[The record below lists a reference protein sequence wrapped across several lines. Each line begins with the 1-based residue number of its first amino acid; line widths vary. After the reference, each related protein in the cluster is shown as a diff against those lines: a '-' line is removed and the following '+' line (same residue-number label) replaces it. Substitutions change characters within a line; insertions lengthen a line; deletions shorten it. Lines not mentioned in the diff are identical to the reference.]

1 MANREY
7 TLSLHILVRIPSAR
21 CLNSVHLITRKPII
35 KVSSSHST
43 YQERMENELLK
54 RLVAIIARF
63 DQGILDAPGNIG
75 IDKPAIRE
83 AKLILSSD
91 DDTSFVYDL
100 NHNDVAE
107 IVGQFSLFKKGED
120 DVVTPIPISSFVQEG
135 NIEGIATKD
144 ILLN

>member
-1 MANREY
+1 M
-7 TLSLHILVRIPSAR
+7 TSKILTR
-21 CLNSVHLITRKPII
+21 LI
-35 KVSSSHST
+35 
-43 YQERMENELLK
+43 
-54 RLVAIIARF
+54 AIIARF
-63 DQGILDAPGNIG
+63 DQGITEAEGGEG

-100 NHNDVAE
+100 NHNDAAE

-120 DVVTPIPISSFVQEG
+120 EVVTPIPLAGLVQDG
-135 NIEGIATKD
+135 KIEGIDTKD

>member
-1 MANREY
+1 M
-7 TLSLHILVRIPSAR
+7 T
-21 CLNSVHLITRKPII
+21 
-35 KVSSSHST
+35 
-43 YQERMENELLK
+43 NELLT
-54 RLVAIIARF
+54 RLIAIIARF
-63 DQGILDAPGNIG
+63 DQGITEAKGGEG

-100 NHNDVAE
+100 NHNDAAE

-120 DVVTPIPISSFVQEG
+120 KVVTPIPITSFVHEG
-135 NIEGIATKD
+135 KIEGIDTKD

>member
-1 MANREY
+1 
-7 TLSLHILVRIPSAR
+7 
-21 CLNSVHLITRKPII
+21 
-35 KVSSSHST
+35 
-43 YQERMENELLK
+43 MENDLLK

-63 DQGILDAPGNIG
+63 DQGITTAEGGEG

-100 NHNDVAE
+100 NHNDMAE

-120 DVVTPIPISSFVQEG
+120 EVVTPIPISSFVQEG
-135 NIEGIATKD
+135 NIEGIEVKD

>member
-1 MANREY
+1 
-7 TLSLHILVRIPSAR
+7 
-21 CLNSVHLITRKPII
+21 
-35 KVSSSHST
+35 
-43 YQERMENELLK
+43 MENELLK

-63 DQGILDAPGNIG
+63 DQGIIDAPGNIG

-100 NHNDVAE
+100 NHNNEAE
-107 IVGQFSLFKKGED
+107 IVGQFSLFKKGEND
-120 DVVTPIPISSFVQEG
+120 IISPIPISSFVQEG

>member
-1 MANREY
+1 
-7 TLSLHILVRIPSAR
+7 
-21 CLNSVHLITRKPII
+21 
-35 KVSSSHST
+35 
-43 YQERMENELLK
+43 MENELLK
-54 RLVAIIARF
+54 RLIAIIARF
-63 DQGILDAPGNIG
+63 DQGITEAEGGEG

-91 DDTSFVYDL
+91 DNTSFVYDL

-120 DVVTPIPISSFVQEG
+120 DVVSPIPISSFVQEG

>member
-1 MANREY
+1 
-7 TLSLHILVRIPSAR
+7 
-21 CLNSVHLITRKPII
+21 
-35 KVSSSHST
+35 
-43 YQERMENELLK
+43 MENELLK

-83 AKLILSSD
+83 AKLIINSD
-91 DDTSFVYDL
+91 QDTSFVYDL
-100 NHNDVAE
+100 NHNDAAE

-120 DVVTPIPISSFVQEG
+120 EIVTPIPITSFIQEG
-135 NIEGIATKD
+135 KIEGIDTKD

>member
-1 MANREY
+1 
-7 TLSLHILVRIPSAR
+7 
-21 CLNSVHLITRKPII
+21 
-35 KVSSSHST
+35 
-43 YQERMENELLK
+43 MENELLK
-54 RLVAIIARF
+54 RLIAIIARF
-63 DQGILDAPGNIG
+63 DHGITEAEGGEG

-135 NIEGIATKD
+135 KIEGIEVKD

>member
-1 MANREY
+1 
-7 TLSLHILVRIPSAR
+7 
-21 CLNSVHLITRKPII
+21 
-35 KVSSSHST
+35 
-43 YQERMENELLK
+43 MENELLK

-63 DQGILDAPGNIG
+63 DQGLADAEGGEG

-83 AKLILSSD
+83 VKLILSSD

-100 NHNDVAE
+100 NHNDAAE
-107 IVGQFSLFKKGED
+107 IVGQFSLYKKGEE

-135 NIEGIATKD
+135 KIEGIEVKD

>member
-1 MANREY
+1 
-7 TLSLHILVRIPSAR
+7 
-21 CLNSVHLITRKPII
+21 
-35 KVSSSHST
+35 
-43 YQERMENELLK
+43 MENELLK
-54 RLVAIIARF
+54 RLVSIIARF
-63 DQGILDAPGNIG
+63 DQGLTTAEGGEG

-100 NHNDVAE
+100 NHNDAAE

-120 DVVTPIPISSFVQEG
+120 EVVAPIPISSFVQDG
-135 NIEGIATKD
+135 KIEGIDTKD

>member
-1 MANREY
+1 
-7 TLSLHILVRIPSAR
+7 
-21 CLNSVHLITRKPII
+21 
-35 KVSSSHST
+35 
-43 YQERMENELLK
+43 MENELLK
-54 RLVAIIARF
+54 RLIAIIARF

-83 AKLILSSD
+83 AKLIMSSD

-100 NHNDVAE
+100 NHNDAAE

-120 DVVTPIPISSFVQEG
+120 EVVTPIPISSFVGEG
-135 NIEGIATKD
+135 KIQGIEIKD

>member
-1 MANREY
+1 
-7 TLSLHILVRIPSAR
+7 
-21 CLNSVHLITRKPII
+21 
-35 KVSSSHST
+35 
-43 YQERMENELLK
+43 MENDLLK
-54 RLVAIIARF
+54 RLIAIIARF
-63 DQGILDAPGNIG
+63 DQGITEAEGGEG

-100 NHNDVAE
+100 NHNDAAE

-120 DVVTPIPISSFVQEG
+120 EVVTPIPLAGLVQDG
-135 NIEGIATKD
+135 KIEGIDTKD

>member
-1 MANREY
+1 
-7 TLSLHILVRIPSAR
+7 
-21 CLNSVHLITRKPII
+21 
-35 KVSSSHST
+35 
-43 YQERMENELLK
+43 MENDLLK
-54 RLVAIIARF
+54 RLIAIIARF
-63 DQGILDAPGNIG
+63 DQGLTDAEGGEG

-100 NHNDVAE
+100 NHNDAAE

-120 DVVTPIPISSFVQEG
+120 QVVTPIPLVGLVQDG
-135 NIEGIATKD
+135 KIEGISTKD

>member
-1 MANREY
+1 
-7 TLSLHILVRIPSAR
+7 
-21 CLNSVHLITRKPII
+21 
-35 KVSSSHST
+35 
-43 YQERMENELLK
+43 MENELLK

-63 DQGILDAPGNIG
+63 DQGIIDAPGNVG

-91 DDTSFVYDL
+91 QDTSFVYDL
-100 NHNDVAE
+100 NHNDSAE

-120 DVVTPIPISSFVQEG
+120 DVVTPIPITSFIQEG
-135 NIEGIATKD
+135 KIQGIEIKD

>member
-1 MANREY
+1 MD
-7 TLSLHILVRIPSAR
+7 
-21 CLNSVHLITRKPII
+21 
-35 KVSSSHST
+35 
-43 YQERMENELLK
+43 NELLK

-63 DQGILDAPGNIG
+63 DQGIVDAPGNVG

-91 DDTSFVYDL
+91 HNTSFVYDL
-100 NHNDVAE
+100 NHNDAAE

-120 DVVTPIPISSFVQEG
+120 KVVSPIPISSLVQEG
-135 NIEGIATKD
+135 KIEGISMKD

>member
-1 MANREY
+1 
-7 TLSLHILVRIPSAR
+7 
-21 CLNSVHLITRKPII
+21 
-35 KVSSSHST
+35 
-43 YQERMENELLK
+43 MENDLLK
-54 RLVAIIARF
+54 RLIAIIARF
-63 DQGILDAPGNIG
+63 DQGLTDAKGGEG

-100 NHNDVAE
+100 NHNDAAE
-107 IVGQFSLFKKGED
+107 IVGSFSLYKKGED

-135 NIEGIATKD
+135 KIEGISTKD